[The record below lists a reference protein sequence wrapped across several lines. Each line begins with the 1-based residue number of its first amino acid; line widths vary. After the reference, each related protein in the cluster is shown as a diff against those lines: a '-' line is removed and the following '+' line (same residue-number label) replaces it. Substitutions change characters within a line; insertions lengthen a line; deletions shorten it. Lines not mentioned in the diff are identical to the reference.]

1 MLKLLRCT
9 AFVLPV
15 LSVLIPSPALADLI
29 PPPQPDA
36 RAWLLVDHDSGT
48 VMAES
53 RPDEQV
59 EPASLTKLMTAYLTF
74 KALKTGQLKPDQT
87 VPVSVKAWKT
97 GGSKMFIAPDR
108 PVTVEEL
115 LKGMIIQS
123 GNDAC
128 VALAEVIA
136 GSEEAFAQM
145 MTREAQRLG
154 MTGTQYRNANGLTEA
169 GHFTT
174 ARDLSLLARALIRD
188 FPEYYGLYSTLDY
201 TYNNIKQGN
210 RNRLL
215 TMDPS
220 VDGLKTGFTDA
231 AGWCLVS
238 SAKRDGRRVVSVL
251 LGAPNENG
259 RIESSRALLNYGFN
273 AYENAKLAAAGEA
286 LGQPAV
292 YKGAAAQVTVGPAS
306 DVVLTLPRG
315 QAAKAT
321 RDIVL
326 TTPVIAP
333 VAVGQQLGTMKLLVD
348 GQPVGEVA
356 LVAQTAVEEGGFF
369 RRIWDTIRLWFGW

>member
-9 AFVLPV
+9 ALVV
-15 LSVLIPSPALADLI
+15 PAFTLLMPPAVADDLI
-29 PPPQPDA
+29 PPPRIEA
-36 RAWLLVDHDSGT
+36 RAWLLVDDQSGT
-48 VMAES
+48 VMAQS

-154 MTGTQYRNANGLTEA
+154 MTGTQYRNSNGLTEA

-188 FPEYYGLYSTLDY
+188 FPNYYPLYSTLDY

-215 TMDPS
+215 TLDTS
-220 VDGLKTGFTDA
+220 VDGLKTGFTEA

-259 RIESSRALLNYGFN
+259 RIESSRTLLNYGFN
-273 AYENAKLAAAGEA
+273 AYENTRIAGAGET

-292 YKGAAAQVTVGPAS
+292 YKGAAAQVAAGPVS

-315 QAAKAT
+315 QAAKVT
-321 RDIVL
+321 REVTFDGPL
-326 TTPVIAP
+326 IAP
-333 VAVGQQLGTMKLLVD
+333 IAAGQQLGTMKLLLD
-348 GQPVGEVA
+348 GQPAGEIA
-356 LVAQTAVEEGGFF
+356 LLAQTAVEEGGFF
-369 RRIWDTIRLWFGW
+369 RRVWDTIRLWFGW

>member
-9 AFVLPV
+9 ALAV
-15 LSVLIPSPALADLI
+15 SVLMPLTAVADII
-29 PPPQPDA
+29 PPPQLA
-36 RAWLLVDHDSGT
+36 AKAWLLVDHDSGE
-48 VMAES
+48 VMAEA
-53 RPDEQV
+53 RPDERV
-59 EPASLTKLMTAYLTF
+59 EPASLTKLMTAYLAF
-74 KALKTGQLKPDQT
+74 KALKNGQLKPDQT

-108 PVTVEEL
+108 PVTVQEL

-154 MTGTQYRNANGLTEA
+154 MTGTQYRNANGLTEE
-169 GHFTT
+169 GHHTT

-188 FPEYYGLYSTLDY
+188 FPEFYPLYSTLDY

-215 TMDPS
+215 TLDPS

-251 LGAPNENG
+251 LGAPDESG
-259 RIESSRALLNYGFN
+259 RIESSRTLINYAFN
-273 AYENAKLAAAGEA
+273 AYENAKIATAGES

-292 YKGAAAQVTVGPAS
+292 YKGAAAGVVIGPGS

-315 QAAKAT
+315 EAAKVT
-321 RDIVL
+321 RELSV

-333 VAVGQQLGTMKLLVD
+333 VALGQQLGTMKLML
-348 GQPVGEVA
+348 GEKVLREVP
-356 LVAQTAVEEGGFF
+356 LVAQAAVEEGGFF
-369 RRIWDTIRLWFGW
+369 RRIWDTIRLWFGF